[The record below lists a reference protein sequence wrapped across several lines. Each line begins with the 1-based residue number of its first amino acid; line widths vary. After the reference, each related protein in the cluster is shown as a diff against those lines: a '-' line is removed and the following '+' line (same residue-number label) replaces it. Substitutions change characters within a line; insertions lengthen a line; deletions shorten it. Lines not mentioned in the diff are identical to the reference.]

1 MKRSQ
6 LMPLFSI
13 RRQGHRAIKTQVKP
27 GEILGGRYYL
37 KLLELKM
44 HFFVEGEVRMDSDTD
59 KAAIG

>member
-1 MKRSQ
+1 
-6 LMPLFSI
+6 
-13 RRQGHRAIKTQVKP
+13 VKP

-59 KAAIG
+59 KAAIA